1 VFGILEEKIL
11 EEGAKE
17 EGQREKRAA
26 VAKPATLFETCTMK
40 R

>member
-26 VAKPATLFETCTMK
+26 VANARHHFLRHAP
-40 R
+40 